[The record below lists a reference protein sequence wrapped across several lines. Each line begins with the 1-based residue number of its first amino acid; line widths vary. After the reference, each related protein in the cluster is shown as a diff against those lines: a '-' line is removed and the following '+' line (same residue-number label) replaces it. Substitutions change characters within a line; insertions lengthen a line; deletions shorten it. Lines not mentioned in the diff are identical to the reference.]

1 MHTPRSRVVR
11 MDVFIEMNG
20 KVLIVS
26 YHNISLGNLFFV
38 DCAIKQKDSSLLK
51 MKIGHANM
59 QALLDVMRWL
69 TFG

>member
-38 DCAIKQKDSSLLK
+38 DCANKQKDSSLFK

-59 QALLDVMRWL
+59 QALLDVMRWS